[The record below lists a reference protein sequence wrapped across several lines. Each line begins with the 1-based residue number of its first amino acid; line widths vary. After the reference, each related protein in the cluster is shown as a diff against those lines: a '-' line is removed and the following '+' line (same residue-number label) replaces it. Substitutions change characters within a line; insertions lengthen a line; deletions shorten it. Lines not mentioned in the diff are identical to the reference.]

1 MENKD
6 LQTII
11 DQLADDIIANI
22 KSNLASYGLANGNLY
37 NSLEPN
43 INLNN
48 DSARLQILA
57 NDYFDY
63 AQVGRGPGGVPNNF
77 TDILSQWVQDR
88 NIQVD
93 DTRQF
98 VNSVK
103 WKTIREGS
111 YLYRHPEEH
120 RDFLSDVLDEPL
132 SKFQEKFHIFIKDK
146 LQ

>member
-6 LQTII
+6 LQQVIEDFANEII
-11 DQLADDIIANI
+11 GNI
-22 KSNLASYGLANGNLY
+22 RENIASYGLADGNLY
-37 NSLEPN
+37 NSLESN
-43 INLNN
+43 IDGNH
-48 DSARLQILA
+48 LQILGA
-57 NDYFDY
+57 DYFDY
-63 AQVGRGPGGVPNNF
+63 AQKGRGPGGVPNNF

-98 VNSVK
+98 VNNVK

-120 RDFLSDVLDEPL
+120 RDFLYGVLDESL
-132 SKFQEKFHIFIKDK
+132 SKFQESFNIFIKDK

>member
-1 MENKD
+1 MENNIE
-6 LQTII
+6 TII
-11 DQLADDIIANI
+11 DQLADEIIANI
-22 KSNLASYGLANGNLY
+22 RKNMGSYGLGDGNLAK
-37 NSLEPN
+37 SLEPN

-57 NDYFDY
+57 NDYWDY
-63 AQVGRGPGGVPNNF
+63 AMEGRGPGGVPNNF

-98 VNSVK
+98 VNNVK